1 MKHLAGSPA
10 LAAVLHEKTSCS
22 RADRHACR
30 VAPAADR
37 LGPQQVGQSKRQL
50 QMHTARARDEWSTT
64 AAMPTRRLATILCAD
79 VVGYSRLMQD
89 DDNRTLETLKRYRT
103 SIGEI
108 CFVHHGRIVNTPGD
122 SVLVEFSSAV
132 EAFAAAIEIQDS
144 IEDSN
149 SRLESHRRMHFRI
162 GLDLGDILVDSDGS
176 VYGTGVNIAAR
187 MQALAGYGGIVM
199 SGKVFD
205 EVSSHFQRRFHALG
219 RRRVKNIRDRVRAY
233 ELRSPVLATVFHCNE
248 APGPVA
254 ILRGLL
260 IASAHYL
267 FASSGPLGAL
277 RCALVPARII
287 YRTGQMP

>member
-1 MKHLAGSPA
+1 MKHLADFISQASEIPEQTCHTPEDMVA
-10 LAAVLHEKTSCS
+10 
-22 RADRHACR
+22 R
-30 VAPAADR
+30 VACIENNRVDR
-37 LGPQQVGQSKRQL
+37 TYPQSQEGKLFCHHRINSPD
-50 QMHTARARDEWSTT
+50 ARNQWFSSPTMR
-64 AAMPTRRLATILCAD
+64 TRRLATILCAD

-89 DDNRTLETLKRYRT
+89 DDDRTLETLKRHRT
-103 SIGEI
+103 CIAKL
-108 CFVHHGRIVNTPGD
+108 CFVHHGRVVNTPGD

-144 IEDSN
+144 IERSN
-149 SRLESHRRMHFRI
+149 SQLESPRRMHFRI

-205 EVSSHFQRRFHALG
+205 EVSTHFLRRFHALG

-233 ELRSPVLATVFHCNE
+233 ELTSPVLATVSRCE
-248 APGPVA
+248 SAAGPVV

-260 IASAHYL
+260 AAIAHYFFASA
-267 FASSGPLGAL
+267 GPLGAHG
-277 RCALVPARII
+277 ALSSLSK
-287 YRTGQMP
+287 